1 MGKIYGYY
9 EWDETVGNPGH
20 RDDGSLHQNLYNED
34 RVLSGH
40 ARFVPDEDRLNS
52 ADEYSYENM
61 FVTSDYRRE
70 SEEFNELAEA
80 IGELLAAVT
89 VAGIAKVTP
98 HVKRWWQETARPAV
112 NRQAKR
118 IRNIGRKKKSDE
130 PETQVLDPAR
140 DEHAAIEID
149 QRQIMSRQEA
159 MARSIA
165 GLAAKAYSDEQL
177 RMVKSA
183 RIIEVEDY
191 AEIEQAL
198 AQIPSE
204 QLQALI
210 LEMVKN
216 PTLLEDESLANLA
229 SMLNP
234 SNQYIRSTPE
244 PIKRED
250 PKI

>member
-1 MGKIYGYY
+1 MGRIYGYY

-52 ADEYSYENM
+52 ADEYSYENT

-70 SEEFNELAEA
+70 SEESNELAEA
-80 IGELLAAVT
+80 IGELLVAVM
-89 VAGIAKVTP
+89 VAGIVKAAP
-98 HVKRWWQETARPAV
+98 HVKQWWQETARPAV

-130 PETQVLDPAR
+130 PETLVLDPAR
-140 DEHAAIEID
+140 DEHAAIERD
-149 QRQIMSRQEA
+149 QRQVMSRQEA
-159 MARSIA
+159 MARIIA

-183 RIIEVEDY
+183 RIVDVEDY

-198 AQIPSE
+198 SQIPSE
-204 QLQALI
+204 QLQAVI
-210 LEMVKN
+210 LKMVKN
-216 PTLLEDESLANLA
+216 PALLEDGSLANLA
-229 SMLNP
+229 SLLNP
-234 SNQYIRSTPE
+234 SNQHLELTPE
-244 PIKRED
+244 PTHREN